1 METERIKSP
10 EGVRTLMAE
19 LWANLI
25 AGKRSKC
32 SNVYMVDFPEPTEEE
47 KREMTIN
54 RANRKPVVIDEKELK
69 VAIDKAATELGG
81 W

>member
-1 METERIKSP
+1 
-10 EGVRTLMAE
+10 
-19 LWANLI
+19 
-25 AGKRSKC
+25 
-32 SNVYMVDFPEPTEEE
+32 MVGLPEPTEEE

>member
-25 AGKRSKC
+25 DGKRSKC
-32 SNVYMVDFPEPTEEE
+32 SNVYMVDLPESTEEE